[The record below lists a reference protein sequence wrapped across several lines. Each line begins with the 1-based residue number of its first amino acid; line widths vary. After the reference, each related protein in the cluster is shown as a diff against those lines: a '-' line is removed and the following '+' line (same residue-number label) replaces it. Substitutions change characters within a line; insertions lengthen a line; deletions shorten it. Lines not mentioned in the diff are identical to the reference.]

1 MPAYP
6 WLEKDVVDANALPSH
21 LKALRVVG
29 VPYTD
34 QDIAGAVDAV
44 RGKTELQALT
54 AYLQGL
60 GRALK

>member
-1 MPAYP
+1 M
-6 WLEKDVVDANALPSH
+6 VDADALPSH

-34 QDIAGAVDAV
+34 KDIADSAEAV